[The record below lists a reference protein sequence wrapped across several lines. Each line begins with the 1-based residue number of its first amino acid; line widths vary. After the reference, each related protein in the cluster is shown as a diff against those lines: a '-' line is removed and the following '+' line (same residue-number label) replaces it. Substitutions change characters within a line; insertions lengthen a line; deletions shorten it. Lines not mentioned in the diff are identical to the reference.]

1 MKEDKEKK
9 MIEKLKSTIKN
20 SLITISSLLIPVF
33 QYIPCASIWF
43 GVMSIPLITYFTY
56 FLSNPQI
63 AMQDFDFFLSYGFPW
78 SVMALFGALFFIYSI
93 IYQLFHRKE
102 LIRKGPYKYVR
113 HPQYLGIIIM
123 TLGLTMISL
132 NTSPIFPFDNE
143 FSYRNSLLVFIW
155 FMEVIAYIIL
165 AKIEDFSLRRK
176 YGKSFIEYE
185 NSVGFIIPILTI
197 RQFKISESN

>member
-1 MKEDKEKK
+1 
-9 MIEKLKSTIKN
+9 MIEKIKSTIKN

-43 GVMSIPLITYFTY
+43 GIMSIPLITYLGY
-56 FLSNPQI
+56 FLSNPEI

-143 FSYRNSLLVFIW
+143 FSYGNSLLVFIW

-176 YGKSFIEYE
+176 YGKSYIEYE

>member
-1 MKEDKEKK
+1 
-9 MIEKLKSTIKN
+9 MIDKLKSTIKN
-20 SLITISSLLIPVF
+20 YIITISSLLIPVF

-43 GVMSIPLITYFTY
+43 GIMSIPLITYLGY
-56 FLSNPQI
+56 FLGNPEI

-78 SVMALFGALFFIYSI
+78 SVMALFGASFFIYSI
-93 IYQLFHRKE
+93 IYQLIHRKE

-143 FSYRNSLLVFIW
+143 FSYGNSLLVFIW

-197 RQFKISESN
+197 KQFKISESN

>member
-1 MKEDKEKK
+1 

-20 SLITISSLLIPVF
+20 SVITISSLLIPIF

-43 GVMSIPLITYFTY
+43 GIMSIPLITYFGY

-78 SVMALFGALFFIYSI
+78 SVMALFGAIFFIYSI
-93 IYQLFHRKE
+93 IYQLIHRKE

-143 FSYRNSLLVFIW
+143 VSYGNSLLVFIW
-155 FMEVIAYIIL
+155 FIEVIAYIVL

-185 NSVGFIIPILTI
+185 NSVGFIVPLLSIK
-197 RQFKISESN
+197 QFKISESN

>member
-1 MKEDKEKK
+1 
-9 MIEKLKSTIKN
+9 MIEKIKSTIKN
-20 SLITISSLLIPVF
+20 SIITISSLLIPVF

-63 AMQDFDFFLSYGFPW
+63 AMHDFEFFLSYGFPW

-93 IYQLFHRKE
+93 VYQLIHRKE

-132 NTSPIFPFDNE
+132 NTSPIFPFNNE
-143 FSYRNSLLVFIW
+143 FSYGNSLLVFIW
-155 FMEVIAYIIL
+155 FIEVIAYIIL
-165 AKIEDFSLRRK
+165 AKIEDYSLRRK

-197 RQFKISESN
+197 KQFMISESN